1 MNKKYILD
9 ISTSLLSGITIGAIL
24 YGLTYSVFDK
34 NNTNNIKHNILSS
47 DYIDKSLAIDQYK
60 NDFVYNPNIKINK
73 NLKKKIKKILE
84 KTAGLDKD
92 PYGRKIGKDN
102 IKLFCSIAIH
112 HGIKQDD
119 IIDDDTFDKLYID
132 LVKYQIKKYKGIL

>member
-73 NLKKKIKKILE
+73 NLKKK
-84 KTAGLDKD
+84 
-92 PYGRKIGKDN
+92 N
-102 IKLFCSIAIH
+102 
-112 HGIKQDD
+112 
-119 IIDDDTFDKLYID
+119 
-132 LVKYQIKKYKGIL
+132 